1 MTNETALAPLSDRAS
16 RRQDAPGL
24 LRGDEIFV
32 RNPGLEDGGLFCSEA
47 VFPDAIFPD
56 EESVALYGGAAF
68 EGPVD
73 GYADLGVGSGSFD
86 HDVYRGELQPLRVG
100 IELVLEVPLMF
111 GIEDPGRSVE
121 VCVGVGP
128 VFAVDGLVVVLGRL
142 GDLGLGGGWGAAR
155 GVGCGGV
162 TSGAGG
168 AGPRDLGSAA
178 TSCRSPMAQ
187 V

>member
-1 MTNETALAPLSDRAS
+1 
-16 RRQDAPGL
+16 

-73 GYADLGVGSGSFD
+73 GYADLGVGGKAFD
-86 HDVYRGELQPLRVG
+86 YDVHRGELQSLGVG
-100 IELVLEVPLMF
+100 EELVLEVPLMF

-155 GVGCGGV
+155 GLGDWGG
-162 TSGAGG
+162 GFGGGG
-168 AGPRDLGSAA
+168 AGSWGLGAVA